1 MNCFLLF
8 QVINVPISDEDIIR
22 TVKTLPRNSKTNGM
36 VEVILKRKKEYK
48 SGKQEQQNKQQL
60 LDGLDFLRRNHPG
73 YSNMKI
79 DEDFDN
85 DVELQKEDNG
95 NDSDCE
101 MEDCTMSDQE
111 DNPFLESTCLLPEN
125 PETKVIFNK
134 SNSPMYKKVKLD
146 SNIVHE
152 IAPGEGKIPTNWLRD
167 PCFDIHAFPRHH
179 PDGKYGLN
187 YNDRRIKLSPYNYFN
202 QRLINVDKRFAKDPE
217 YLFCAQ
223 QYVERYSLERQIDLS
238 VRQKGKLVKTDAGL
252 KVVQPNDMFNVFK
265 KVPGTPAYWK
275 SFRNDLYAKLEQL
288 GPFHLFFTLSCAEM
302 QWPEVISSILQENGH
317 TITFD
322 CSPWDGKMNS
332 VKVDGIPLN
341 EYYDRMS
348 NKTEFFKDHVILITR
363 MFDSRV
369 KAFLKN
375 IMLSSDVQHYT
386 LRIEFQVNNA
396 DSNYHCT
403 WSITK
408 TFYRLEECLMF
419 MGSFGS
425 TSVQKK
431 RQCISTLTSPL
442 IYKVMSS
449 TFSLI
454 NLLNAS

>member
-1 MNCFLLF
+1 
-8 QVINVPISDEDIIR
+8 
-22 TVKTLPRNSKTNGM
+22 M

-60 LDGLDFLRRNHPG
+60 LDGLNFLRCNHPG
-73 YSNMKI
+73 YYNIKI
-79 DEDFDN
+79 DEEFDN
-85 DVELQKEDNG
+85 DEEIPEEENG
-95 NDSDCE
+95 NDGEIDMEKLDDCDID
-101 MEDCTMSDQE
+101 MEKLDDCVASNKE
-111 DNPFLESTCLLPEN
+111 EENPFLETTCLLPEN
-125 PETKVIFNK
+125 PETRVIVNT
-134 SNSPMYKKVKLD
+134 SNSPLHKKVMID
-146 SNIVHE
+146 SDVVHE

-187 YNDRRIKLSPYNYFN
+187 YNDRQIKLSPYNYFN
-202 QRLINVDKRFAKDPE
+202 QRMINVDKRFAKDPE

-238 VRQKGKLVKTDAGL
+238 VRQKGKLVKTDVGM

-317 TITFD
+317 HITFD
-322 CSPWDGKMNS
+322 CSPWDGEMNS
-332 VKVDGIPLN
+332 IKVDGIPLD
-341 EYYDRMS
+341 EYYDGMS
-348 NKTEFFKDHVILITR
+348 NKTDFFRDHVILITR

-375 IMLSSDVQHYT
+375 IMLSKDVLHYT
-386 LRIEFQVNNA
+386 LRIEFQVKNA
-396 DSNYHCT
+396 KYHIIL
-403 WSITK
+403 S
-408 TFYRLEECLMF
+408 
-419 MGSFGS
+419 
-425 TSVQKK
+425 
-431 RQCISTLTSPL
+431 
-442 IYKVMSS
+442 
-449 TFSLI
+449 
-454 NLLNAS
+454 